1 MRRTANFPQLF
12 FHVTAAIVLTLIT
25 GVLGSPF
32 LRLLRK
38 TQGPIRFWAAGLI
51 VAALFLALGA
61 DLLAVLVGSI
71 WMTLGVYSELE
82 QRGRGWWIS
91 GLAALMAGTVVQIA
105 GFSVILKRLGITT
118 WERFVALIDEKLM
131 VFLPV
136 EPSMR
141 PEPALFAQQM
151 PSVLVILLMLCLGT
165 ALIFERKLF
174 AWTGFPR
181 DRVAS
186 HLKLLEFRVPDFYVW
201 IALSG
206 FLLTMVN
213 FGSKTLVALGLNV
226 VNVSVVLYF
235 FQGLAV
241 LEVLLNALKAG
252 AFLRLAVYLILVG
265 QLFFMLSA
273 VGLIDYWV
281 DFRRRL
287 RPGGT
292 GVEKDPKYGGSV

>member
-1 MRRTANFPQLF
+1 MNRTANYPQLI
-12 FHVTAAIVLTLIT
+12 FHTTAAVILTLFT
-25 GVLGSPF
+25 GVMGAPF

-38 TQGPIRFWAAGLI
+38 TQGALKFWTAGLI
-51 VAALFLALGA
+51 VAVLFAALGA
-61 DLLAVLVGSI
+61 GPLAVLVGSI

-82 QRGRGWWIS
+82 SRGRGWWIS
-91 GLAALMAGTVVQIA
+91 GLAALTAGTAVAVA
-105 GFSVILKRLGITT
+105 GFSAILKRLGITT
-118 WERFVALIDEKLM
+118 WERFVALVDEKIM
-131 VFLPV
+131 AFVPMD
-136 EPSMR
+136 PSVK
-141 PEPALFAQQM
+141 PEPALFAQQI
-151 PSVLVILLMLCLGT
+151 PSVLVILLLLSLGT

-186 HLKLLEFRVPDFYVW
+186 HLKLLEFRVPDAFIWV
-201 IALSG
+201 ALTG

-213 FGSKTLVALGLNV
+213 FGSKTLAAFGLNV

-265 QLFFMLSA
+265 QLFFVLSL

-281 DFRRRL
+281 DFRRRF

-292 GVEKDPKYGGSV
+292 PAEKDPRYGGSV